1 MKMGTLVVTL
11 LIGILPYFFTGC
23 QRDNHHK
30 SLIDVVKHFEKN
42 GLKVEVI
49 QPSYAEIIKAQDGC
63 QLTINGVNIE
73 IYKYDIK
80 NPKQLEKL
88 KQIYKDGYIDVLS
101 IKFDVKV
108 NGSFIMLH
116 GDSHPDNVKVN
127 EVFDSFE

>member
-1 MKMGTLVVTL
+1 MKMATLIVTL
-11 LIGILPYFFTGC
+11 LIGILPYFLTGC
-23 QRDNHHK
+23 QKDNHQK
-30 SLIDVVKHFEKN
+30 SMIDIIKYFDKS

-63 QLTINGVNIE
+63 QLTINGTNIE

-80 NPKQLEKL
+80 NPEQLEKL
-88 KQIYKDGYIDVLS
+88 KKIYNDGYIDVLS
-101 IKFDVKV
+101 IKFNTRV